1 MKVLINITEIWSKL
15 VEVEVPGGMDT
26 ETGVEW
32 ARDKVEQDYYDGKI
46 DMTVD
51 IDGRT
56 DFDVL
61 DPSSVCSGSTN
72 PWDEKPRPEAVSDK
86 SIEAQLQ
93 DFIEL
98 LYHSEQQKRGITHG
112 DVMPGELYT
121 QETLVRQL
129 ADTIEGVLDTQ
140 LHWDDDAKY
149 AETIKQLEEEAD
161 NKYN

>member
-15 VEVEVPGGMDT
+15 IEVEVPGGMDT

-32 ARDKVEQDYYDGKI
+32 ARDKVEQDYYDGNI

-61 DPSSVCSGSTN
+61 DPSSVSSGSTN

-86 SIEAQLQ
+86 SIEAQLL
-93 DFIEL
+93 DFVEEL
-98 LYHSEQQKRGITHG
+98 YATAQKKCGITAG
-112 DVMPGELYT
+112 DIAPELCY
-121 QETLVRQL
+121 QQDNIIHQL
-129 ADTIEGVLDTQ
+129 AQIIQDVLCSQVFD
-140 LHWDDDAKY
+140 DDDAKY

-161 NKYN
+161 NKYC

>member
-1 MKVLINITEIWSKL
+1 MKVLINITEIWCKL

-32 ARDKVEQDYYDGKI
+32 ARNKVEQDYYDGKI

-61 DPSSVCSGSTN
+61 DPGSVCCGSTN
-72 PWDEKPRPEAVSDK
+72 PWDEKPRPEPSDD
-86 SIEAQLQ
+86 E
-93 DFIEL
+93 
-98 LYHSEQQKRGITHG
+98 
-112 DVMPGELYT
+112 
-121 QETLVRQL
+121 
-129 ADTIEGVLDTQ
+129 
-140 LHWDDDAKY
+140 KY